1 MADYHF
7 HARPL
12 SSNLF
17 RSSEMR
23 SVSEVKAFP
32 TSFIFTTMIV
42 SVWQL
47 TVSSMLTCLLAIWL

>member
-1 MADYHF
+1 MADYPI
-7 HARPL
+7 HARPR
-12 SSNLF
+12 SSIRF

-23 SVSEVKAFP
+23 SVSDVNAFP
-32 TSFIFTTMIV
+32 TSFIFTTIIV